1 MIKREISVDERVD
14 WIHLARTPRVGP
26 VTFFQLLR
34 KFGSATDALS
44 QLPSLVRKG
53 GAPKP
58 PAREAIVQELEK
70 LDQYGARTV
79 CAIEPEYPNLL
90 SALQSPPP
98 VLSALGNLEIAQM
111 PSVAIVGA
119 RDASAAGR
127 KLARDIAAILS
138 QSGFATVSGLAR
150 GIDGEVH
157 AASLTGGT
165 IAVLGGGV
173 DHVYPS
179 QHDRLYAAIAAE
191 GLVISESPFGYRAQ
205 ARDFPRRNRIIT
217 GMASGVVVV
226 EAAERSG
233 SLISA
238 RTAGEQGREVMAIP
252 GSPLDPR
259 SAGTNRLLRE
269 GATLV
274 RNAEDVIE
282 ALSSIIGGS
291 VMAPERPEFGF
302 EQEEADIPETQIDA
316 VLNSLSPHPMSI
328 DDIARAAKVGPGR
341 CAAILVELELSGRAI
356 TLPGGLACL
365 SY

>member
-1 MIKREISVDERVD
+1 
-14 WIHLARTPRVGP
+14 
-26 VTFFQLLR
+26 
-34 KFGSATDALS
+34 
-44 QLPSLVRKG
+44 
-53 GAPKP
+53 
-58 PAREAIVQELEK
+58 
-70 LDQYGARTV
+70 
-79 CAIEPEYPNLL
+79 
-90 SALQSPPP
+90 
-98 VLSALGNLEIAQM
+98 
-111 PSVAIVGA
+111 
-119 RDASAAGR
+119 
-127 KLARDIAAILS
+127 
-138 QSGFATVSGLAR
+138 
-150 GIDGEVH
+150 
-157 AASLTGGT
+157 
-165 IAVLGGGV
+165 
-173 DHVYPS
+173 
-179 QHDRLYAAIAAE
+179 
-191 GLVISESPFGYRAQ
+191 
-205 ARDFPRRNRIIT
+205 
-217 GMASGVVVV
+217 MASGVVVV
-226 EAAERSG
+226 KAAERSG